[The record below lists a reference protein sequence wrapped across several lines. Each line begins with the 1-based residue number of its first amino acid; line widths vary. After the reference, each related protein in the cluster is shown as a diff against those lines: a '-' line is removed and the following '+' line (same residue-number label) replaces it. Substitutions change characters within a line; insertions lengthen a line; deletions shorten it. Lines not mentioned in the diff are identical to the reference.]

1 MPTHEMTSRASAGLV
16 LEERVV
22 DGTDRTLVHLL
33 LQNPSPNPVDD
44 WHVDLSTPDYVVG
57 VFGCALRAL
66 GANGYRLS
74 PDRWTGQI
82 VPGGEIEVGL
92 VLVKT
97 CDLAPPSRKQD
108 GQPAPMGQAAAA

>member
-22 DGTDRTLVHLL
+22 DGHDRTLVHLL
-33 LQNPSPNPVDD
+33 LKNPSPDPVDD

-57 VFGCALRAL
+57 VFGGALRAL
-66 GANGYRLS
+66 GSNTYKLC

-82 VPGGEIEVGL
+82 APGGEIEVGL
-92 VLVKT
+92 VLVKS
-97 CDLAPPSRKQD
+97 CGLAPPAQ
-108 GQPAPMGQAAAA
+108 QPDTASSAGQAAAA